1 MVTATEN
8 FILFKVKDLFCTLSS
23 HDVQEIMRN
32 SKNITPV
39 KQAPDHVSGV
49 INLRGQIVTI
59 FDLAKLFDFKQP
71 EENEDRTII
80 IVNFD
85 GEHFGFLISEII
97 DIVTPGSSSIETS
110 SVIPQNIK
118 KEFVEKV
125 LSVNN
130 ELYSF
135 LSVSSLLEAETV

>member
-1 MVTATEN
+1 
-8 FILFKVKDLFCTLSS
+8 
-23 HDVQEIMRN
+23 N

-71 EENEDRTII
+71 EGNEDRTII

-97 DIVTPGSSSIETS
+97 DIVTPGSSSIEAS

-135 LSVSSLLEAETV
+135 LSVSSLLETETV